1 MNIETVN
8 ESNLQDYYGLDII
21 AFHWAE
27 GGACGEPA
35 GVVFVTRDGRV
46 CHTNYG
52 CLISE
57 HDLPKIFPPF
67 SKFNPGIFGG
77 GEYPPEWKDW
87 YLGLGNFL
95 VVHESLW
102 DSFSKKAK
110 EELEIR
116 AEQGKHV
123 ILYNI
128 WLDVI
133 LEVLKNI
140 NYK

>member
-57 HDLPKIFPPF
+57 HDLPKSFLHSQNSILAYLEAVNTHQNG
-67 SKFNPGIFGG
+67 KIGI
-77 GEYPPEWKDW
+77 
-87 YLGLGNFL
+87 L
-95 VVHESLW
+95 V
-102 DSFSKKAK
+102 
-110 EELEIR
+110 
-116 AEQGKHV
+116 
-123 ILYNI
+123 
-128 WLDVI
+128 
-133 LEVLKNI
+133 
-140 NYK
+140 